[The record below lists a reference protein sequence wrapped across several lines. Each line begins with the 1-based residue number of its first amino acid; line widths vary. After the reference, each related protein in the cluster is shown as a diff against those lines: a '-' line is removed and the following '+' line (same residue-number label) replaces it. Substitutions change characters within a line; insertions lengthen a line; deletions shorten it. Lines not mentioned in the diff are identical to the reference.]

1 MNKYKLI
8 SIIFLISISLFA
20 QNEPTKSTIQK
31 IIRSS
36 QVEMKNG
43 KFSLPS
49 NKSWEF
55 NNIDSLYFKQD
66 TLTALVYKSSKHKSL
81 CELVDWTFYR
91 KNAFILGQESHC
103 KEPPSRK
110 VTQHLKDYFT
120 IAIYRVEN
128 ETIMDV
134 LSFDKMIVESF
145 KILNVIESQEFTE
158 IKLYRRFNAN

>member
-8 SIIFLISISLFA
+8 YIIFLIPISLFA
-20 QNEPTKSTIQK
+20 QSGPTKSAIQK

-36 QVEMKNG
+36 QVEIKNG

-49 NKSWEF
+49 NKSWKF

-66 TLTALVYKSSKHKSL
+66 TLTALVHKSTKHKSL

-91 KNAFILGQESHC
+91 KNAFILGKESNC

-110 VTQHLKDYFT
+110 VTQHPKDYFT

-128 ETIMDV
+128 ETMIDI
-134 LSFDKMIVESF
+134 LRFDKIIVESF
-145 KILNVIESQEFTE
+145 KVLDIFENEDVTK

>member
-8 SIIFLISISLFA
+8 SIFFLISISLFA

-66 TLTALVYKSSKHKSL
+66 TLNALVYKSSKHKSL

-91 KNAFILGQESHC
+91 KNAFILGQESNC

-110 VTQHLKDYFT
+110 VTQHPKDYFT
-120 IAIYRVEN
+120 IAIYKVEN
-128 ETIMDV
+128 ETMMDV
-134 LSFDKMIVESF
+134 LRNDKMIVESF